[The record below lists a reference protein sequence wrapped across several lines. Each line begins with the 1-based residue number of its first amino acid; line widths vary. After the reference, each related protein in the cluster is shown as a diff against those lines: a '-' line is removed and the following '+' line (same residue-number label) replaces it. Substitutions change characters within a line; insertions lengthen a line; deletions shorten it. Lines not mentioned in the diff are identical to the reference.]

1 MVFKNKIIYYKSDQ
15 LKDVY
20 EYEAYEIEMKERNSQ
35 NIHKKNIFLHTTH
48 A

>member
-20 EYEAYEIEMKERNSQ
+20 EYEVYEIEMKERNSQ
-35 NIHKKNIFLHTTH
+35 NINKKNIFLHTTH